1 MSKEEEMRRIGY
13 YGYLDLKYFEYY
25 RLLFTKKSAIYP
37 LRFKNI

>member
-25 RLLFTKKSAIYP
+25 RLLFIQKECHLSIKI
-37 LRFKNI
+37 